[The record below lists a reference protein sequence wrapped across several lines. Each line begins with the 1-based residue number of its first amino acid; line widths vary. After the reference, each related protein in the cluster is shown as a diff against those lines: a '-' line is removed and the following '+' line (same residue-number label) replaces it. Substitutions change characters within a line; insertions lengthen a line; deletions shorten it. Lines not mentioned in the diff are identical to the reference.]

1 MYLNLLHWGISTHA
15 LLIRP
20 KRATQTSSI
29 IGFKCLMY
37 ELDTAVKHINQSL
50 PTSWRIDN
58 ALLKKGESKSW
69 RSEIIKVSIQLLQPV
84 LSIYIAPCV
93 VKMTYAMFK
102 IQQNNYYWS
111 SIALDLR
118 SGQQRSIVAN
128 MY

>member
-15 LLIRP
+15 LRIRP
-20 KRATQTSSI
+20 KRPTQTSSVS
-29 IGFKCLMY
+29 GFKCSMY
-37 ELDTAVKHINQSL
+37 ELDAAVEHRNQAL
-50 PTSWRIDN
+50 PTSWRIAN
-58 ALLKKGESKSW
+58 ALLKKGDTKRC
-69 RSEIIKVSIQLLQPV
+69 RSEIIKVSIQLLQSV

-93 VKMTYAMFK
+93 AKMTDAMFK
-102 IQQNNYYWS
+102 IKQNNYYWN